1 VIDTAFKSA
10 LTPLEL
16 DLLDR
21 FHTRYKQLGF
31 PPPEGVRVKFR
42 QSSSAGRFTY
52 FEHEGH
58 VQRVDGQLDL
68 GRFSQFDMVG
78 LDAGASFW
86 VEIENGKVLYLEII
100 VNGEQEWDG
109 SELRWV
115 VLDPDTGELTSK
127 NGLE

>member
-1 VIDTAFKSA
+1 MIDTAFKSA

-21 FHTRYKQLGF
+21 FHSRYKQLGF
-31 PPPEGVRVKFR
+31 PPPEGIRVKFR
-42 QSSSAGRFTY
+42 QSSSAGRCTY

-86 VEIENGKVLYLEII
+86 VEIENSKVLYLEIN
-100 VNGEQEWDG
+100 VNGEQEWDC
-109 SELRWV
+109 SELRWI

-127 NGLE
+127 NGME